1 MSPAGTPAAVHA
13 ARALGCAASERTTV
27 SSTGLLR
34 NDNCRVPKWYSS
46 APNASG
52 RTRTWASSR
61 QGASRS
67 NCAVGSVDAAHAIDG
82 DLLDENVVGKAVAGN
97 VVAGVCDGRLVGQ
110 LDGGVV
116 GHGASLVTSIRP
128 IFVTVCRIWAG

>member
-52 RTRTWASSR
+52 RTRTWASSC

-67 NCAVGSVDAAHAIDG
+67 NCPAGSIDAAHAIDG
-82 DLLDENVVGKAVAGN
+82 DLLDEDIVGKIAGKVAGG
-97 VVAGVCDGRLVGQ
+97 AGDGRLLGQ
-110 LDGGVV
+110 LGGGGV
-116 GHGASLVTSIRP
+116 GHGDSFAAWIRL
-128 IFVTVCRIWAG
+128 IFVTVCRI